1 VQRPF
6 WATPRTFELRR
17 SSVSYAP
24 PLNYTSAVGAT
35 LRLELQC
42 TLLSYLTFFPTTP
55 HSFELRLILLWAS
68 SHSFE
73 LRLTLQ
79 RYAELFLAI
88 LKHPS
93 EPRSTLLSYSI
104 AYNLTIFWLL
114 HFFTVFLVYPRIV
127 RLQYNNCSVACYK
140 VVFII
145 HLTAL
150 LIPNMHFRL
159 ASNAIDL
166 LCIVHC
172 TFYGESGLK
181 GPNLSMLKQYCI
193 TCVQTLPITAE
204 MLMLFKQ
211 QKTPGTIY
219 YLQITTNFLL

>member
-1 VQRPF
+1 MGSVKTKPPGRVGTEF
-6 WATPRTFELRR
+6 RTWACLTAVPLLSYVPVLSF
-17 SSVSYAP
+17 VSYAP

-73 LRLTLQ
+73 LRHTLQ

-88 LKHPS
+88 LRHPS
-93 EPRSTLLSYSI
+93 EPRRTISSCSI
-104 AYNLTIFWLL
+104 CNLTIFWLL
-114 HFFTVFLVYPRIV
+114 HFFTVFLVYPSIV
-127 RLQYNNCSVACYK
+127 RLQHNCTVACHK
-140 VVFII
+140 VVFFI

-159 ASNAIDL
+159 ASNAINL
-166 LCIVHC
+166 LCTYC
-172 TFYGESGLK
+172 TYYGESGLK
-181 GPNLSMLKQYCI
+181 GPNLSILKH
-193 TCVQTLPITAE
+193 
-204 MLMLFKQ
+204 
-211 QKTPGTIY
+211 
-219 YLQITTNFLL
+219 